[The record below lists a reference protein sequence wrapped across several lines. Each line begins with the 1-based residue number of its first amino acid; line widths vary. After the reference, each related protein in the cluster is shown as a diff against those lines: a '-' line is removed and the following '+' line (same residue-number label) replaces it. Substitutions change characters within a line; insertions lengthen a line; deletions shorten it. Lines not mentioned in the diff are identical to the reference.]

1 MMHFRLFAILLLL
14 VAGSTTVVSGQT
26 QQEPAL
32 DMEFTDIPLSEAISR
47 IEKNTRYTFFY
58 DAKQTDLS
66 QHVSLK
72 AKRMPISA
80 ALKEMLAP
88 TGLNFTITERQI
100 ALIPARKSPARQRTI
115 TGVVNDSSET
125 PLAGVA
131 VTLVGDNTRG
141 AVTEANGSFTLT
153 VPDADITLSFTY
165 LGYVSKKVA
174 VPATQ
179 NNVKVFLTE
188 DAVKMEDVV
197 VVGYGTQKKVNLTG
211 AIATVDE
218 KQLQN
223 RSAPSVAHM
232 LQGSVPGL
240 TVSTSSGRPGNPA
253 SLNIRGITSINGG
266 SPLVL
271 VDGAEGD
278 LMKINPNDVASIS
291 VVKDASAAAIYG
303 ARAAFGVVLVTTK
316 SGDSSGKTRISY
328 SGRWGWNEPTTST
341 DYETRGYYSVYLN
354 DLFWRSYAG
363 NNYTRYTEQDMME
376 LWARRN
382 DRTEHPDRPWVITD
396 SNGKYRYLGNFDWY
410 DYMFKRSRPETEHNI
425 SLTGGNDKIN
435 YYVSGRYLYR
445 EGLFNHGAEDIYNGY
460 SFRTK
465 IAAEVTPWMHYSNN
479 ISMEVTDYKYGG
491 YWEQDGSEKLNSN
504 GILFNVAHNISPTF
518 VPVNPDGTT
527 FVYSNG
533 IQFANSPIASGRGG
547 VFADGRNKNSRKNNY
562 YIITNRVTFDLT
574 RNKDLKLN
582 ADYTYRRR
590 DNLGA
595 YRSYPTANTWN
606 ATQTAVVDFT
616 NGSIYDFYQED
627 RYYYNGHVVNA
638 YLDYGH
644 SWGKHNFSAVA
655 GGNFEDFRSSK
666 LSVRQ
671 KGSLSEKLSFINM
684 AQGEIERCVESNTAY
699 RTLGYFARANYD
711 YAGKY
716 LFEVSARYDGSS
728 RFAANDR
735 WGFFPSFSLGW
746 RVSEEAFFDGIRDQ
760 FNNLKLRFSY
770 GQLGN
775 QNVGYYD
782 YIRKISIGSQ
792 NYLFG
797 GDKPTT
803 ATISAP
809 VASDLSWERS
819 IHKNLGVDMSFL
831 NNRLAFSADFYI
843 RDTKDM
849 LTAGIALP
857 ATYGADSPKMNSAD
871 LRTKG
876 YELSLNWRDEFQLL
890 RRPFSYSVTL
900 TFNDYVSN
908 ITKFDNPDRSF
919 AKKYYEGMRWGEIW
933 GYRINGLFASD
944 EEARNYPVDQT
955 TVNEI
960 INASAGAEKGLRAGD
975 LKFRDLDG
983 NNVISIGK
991 NTVDDPGD
999 REIIGNSQP
1008 RYHYGATLALQ
1019 WAGIDFSIFFQG
1031 IGRQDWYPAANALA
1045 FWGPYARPYAT
1056 YLPKNFHTQIWSEEN
1071 PNSYFPRPRGYTA
1084 LQGTNRELT
1093 AVNDRYLQNI
1103 GYCRLKN
1110 LTVGYT
1116 LPRQWTRKAL
1126 IESLRIYFTGENLF
1140 TWSGIRS
1147 DYIDPEMAATNGN
1160 LRLYPWQ
1167 RTYMFGVDV
1176 TF

>member
-26 QQEPAL
+26 QQEPTL

-382 DRTEHPDRPWVITD
+382 DRTEHPDRPWVKIDQRDGRDT
-396 SNGKYRYLGNFDWY
+396 YVYYGNTDWY
-410 DYMFKRSRPETEHNI
+410 HYLFKDEHPNTSHSI
-425 SLTGGNDKIN
+425 SLSGGNDRVDYLLSGS
-435 YYVSGRYLYR
+435 YYSE
-445 EGLFNHGAEDIYNGY
+445 EGLFRQHPDKLQKITFRSKITFDIN
-460 SFRTK
+460 K
-465 IAAEVTPWMHYSNN
+465 WLKVSNN
-479 ISMEVTDYKYGG
+479 TSYYNYKYFYPGPSDVNTAFSWSTVHG
-491 YWEQDGSEKLNSN
+491 LAS
-504 GILFNVAHNISPTF
+504 F
-518 VPVNPDGTT
+518 VPVNPDGTSVYNTSFSNYQIMDGLPTILNKDGHTNDDHTDNMSTTTELTWTPVKGLEIKGNFTYMFNTTRYTNRQVNTEYSQYPGEINTLTSGKMEDKLYEKSMTHTYYQANLYGT
-527 FVYSNG
+527 FERT
-533 IQFANSPIASGRGG
+533 FARNHNFKAMVGFNWETKFLKDVAATGYNLLSETLNDLNLVGQGADGEKRMEVGGGQNEYALMGFFGRLNYDYKGKYLVEASGR
-547 VFADGRNKNSRKNNY
+547 
-562 YIITNRVTFDLT
+562 
-574 RNKDLKLN
+574 
-582 ADYTYRRR
+582 
-590 DNLGA
+590 
-595 YRSYPTANTWN
+595 
-606 ATQTAVVDFT
+606 
-616 NGSIYDFYQED
+616 
-627 RYYYNGHVVNA
+627 
-638 YLDYGH
+638 
-644 SWGKHNFSAVA
+644 
-655 GGNFEDFRSSK
+655 
-666 LSVRQ
+666 
-671 KGSLSEKLSFINM
+671 
-684 AQGEIERCVESNTAY
+684 
-699 RTLGYFARANYD
+699 
-711 YAGKY
+711 
-716 LFEVSARYDGSS
+716 YDGTS
-728 RFAANDR
+728 RFKRGQR

-933 GYRINGLFASD
+933 GYRIDGLFASD

-975 LKFRDLDG
+975 LKFRDLDD

-1084 LQGTNRELT
+1084 LKGTNRELT